1 MVRHLKWNRGQVHP
15 AGSKTGPENL
25 CWAVPECE
33 QTKGRRETEER
44 EGPWAKDCSS
54 ARALA
59 AQVMPKLRIS
69 QPSSV
74 LNLIRSRNSKFF
86 SQTHWQASF
95 GPMYL
100 EWGHSELGCAFS
112 QGPVSCIL
120 AAEQP
125 SPCREVLHPHFMVRV
140 LCWEMGCYLEGPVYK
155 QQPTSRTMGI
165 KGKARLRPPQAS
177 WWTAATFRSGFRAV
191 IPLLSS
197 SGRHS
202 ALQWRWYS
210 TEMSTEPE

>member
-1 MVRHLKWNRGQVHP
+1 MWADQRQEGDRGTWRPLGQGLQLSH
-15 AGSKTGPENL
+15 
-25 CWAVPECE
+25 
-33 QTKGRRETEER
+33 
-44 EGPWAKDCSS
+44 
-54 ARALA
+54 

-69 QPSSV
+69 QPNSV

-100 EWGHSELGCAFS
+100 EWGYPELGCAFS

-125 SPCREVLHPHFMVRV
+125 SPCREVLHPHFMVRM

-155 QQPTSRTMGI
+155 QQPTSQTMGI

-177 WWTAATFRSGFRAV
+177 WWTAATFRSRFRVA